1 MAFFTFFSPPLSHR
15 PFVDMIKKNKNFDIA
30 SNAFFFY
37 FSYFGCICSRSR
49 FQMLTSFKK
58 NYGQMKLISVISLCI
73 SLKLSLILS
82 CKSWRDFCGVDS
94 KILKNLTWSE
104 SIYAKNIQKE
114 NDIKCGKSLLMQET
128 VIFLWLTNWGIIFFW
143 GVATAERIIQ
153 EYLSSCQ
160 FLRIAIL
167 QFWLVGFLIVNV
179 SIWMQ
184 LVEFNIFD

>member
-1 MAFFTFFSPPLSHR
+1 MAFFFFSPTLSQW

-30 SNAFFFY
+30 SNAFFY

-82 CKSWRDFCGVDS
+82 RKSWRDFCGVDS

-114 NDIKCGKSLLMQET
+114 NDIIKCGKSLLMQET
-128 VIFLWLTNWGIIFFW
+128 VIFLWLTNWGIIFW
-143 GVATAERIIQ
+143 
-153 EYLSSCQ
+153 
-160 FLRIAIL
+160 
-167 QFWLVGFLIVNV
+167 VGSGHSRKNH
-179 SIWMQ
+179 SG
-184 LVEFNIFD
+184 IFK